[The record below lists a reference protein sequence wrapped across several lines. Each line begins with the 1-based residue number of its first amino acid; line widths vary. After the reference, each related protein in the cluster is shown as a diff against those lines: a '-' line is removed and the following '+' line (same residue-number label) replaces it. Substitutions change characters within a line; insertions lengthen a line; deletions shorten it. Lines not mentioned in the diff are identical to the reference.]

1 MGLCVLGGRQVW
13 IVCIYIKKSLCVHW
27 VGRYKLLRVW
37 RVNDVVLIVFGEFA
51 SKLFSCSSVFRSP
64 SYFALGLNF
73 EIPIE
78 FFIWQLNGELSIRM
92 SPDKEKLRVL
102 TFPGKS
108 PIFIFPLNEHEKEA
122 HSVRVNN
129 LCKL

>member
-1 MGLCVLGGRQVW
+1 MEGERGC
-13 IVCIYIKKSLCVHW
+13 
-27 VGRYKLLRVW
+27 
-37 RVNDVVLIVFGEFA
+37 LIVFGEFA
-51 SKLFSCSSVFRSP
+51 GKLFSCSSVFKSP

-73 EIPIE
+73 KIPIE

-108 PIFIFPLNEHEKEA
+108 PVFIFPLNEHEKEA